1 MTQIIPALIISD
13 NDLYNDFEE
22 LKGKFEKLQ
31 PFLADFD
38 NWVQIDITDGE
49 FVISKTNVSFDE
61 LSYFTKLANVEF
73 HLMILRLKN
82 TIDKWIGLGPKRIV
96 FHIEA
101 VETDD
106 IKNII
111 EKCKKAQIEV
121 GLALNP
127 ETSLLSVI
135 PWLDKIDVV
144 MFLGVHPGYGG
155 QKLLPDTVSKI
166 ELLRY
171 NHPAIKIEI
180 DGGIRANN
188 IRMLEDA
195 GANIMVIGSGIFVT
209 PDTNQAI
216 ADLKNA
222 LL

>member
-1 MTQIIPALIISD
+1 MTQIIPALITSD

-22 LKGKFEKLQ
+22 LKDKFEKLK

-49 FVISKTNVSFDE
+49 FVTSKTNVSFDE

-82 TIDKWIGLGPKRIV
+82 TIDKWIGLGPKRIM

-101 VETDD
+101 AETDD

-135 PWLDKIDVV
+135 PWLDKIDLV

-171 NHPAIKIEI
+171 NHSVIKIEI

-188 IRMLEDA
+188 IRMLKDA
-195 GANIMVIGSGIFVT
+195 GADIMVIGSGIFVT
-209 PDTNQAI
+209 PDTDQAI

>member
-1 MTQIIPALIISD
+1 MTQIIPALIASD
-13 NDLYNDFEE
+13 KDLYNDFEE
-22 LKGKFEKLQ
+22 LKGKFEKLK
-31 PFLADFD
+31 PFLAEFD

-49 FVISKTNVSFDE
+49 FVTSKTNISFDE

-101 VETDD
+101 SETDD

-127 ETSLLSVI
+127 ETSSLSVI

-155 QKLLPDTVSKI
+155 QKLLSDTVSKI

-195 GANIMVIGSGIFVT
+195 GADIMVIGSGIFVT
-209 PDTNQAI
+209 PDTDQAI

-222 LL
+222 LS

>member
-1 MTQIIPALIISD
+1 MTQIIPALITSD
-13 NDLYNDFEE
+13 NDLYDDFEE
-22 LKGKFEKLQ
+22 LKGKFEKLK
-31 PFLADFD
+31 PFLAELG
-38 NWVQIDITDGE
+38 NWIQIDITDGE
-49 FVISKTNVSFDE
+49 FVTSKTNISFDE

-82 TIDKWIGLGPKRIV
+82 TIDKWIELRPKRIV

-111 EKCKKAQIEV
+111 EKCKEAQIEV

-127 ETSLLSVI
+127 ETSSLSVI
-135 PWLDKIDVV
+135 PWLGKIDVV
-144 MFLGVHPGYGG
+144 MFLGVHPGHSG

-180 DGGIRANN
+180 DGGIRVNN
-188 IRMLEDA
+188 IRMLKDA
-195 GANIMVIGSGIFVT
+195 GADIMVIGSGIFVT
-209 PDTNQAI
+209 PDIDQAI

>member
-1 MTQIIPALIISD
+1 MTQIIPALITSD

-22 LKGKFEKLQ
+22 LKSKFEKLK
-31 PFLADFD
+31 PFLAELG
-38 NWVQIDITDGE
+38 NWIQIDITDGE
-49 FVISKTNVSFDE
+49 FVTSKTNISFDE

-82 TIDKWIGLGPKRIV
+82 SIDKWIELGPKRIV

-127 ETSLLSVI
+127 ETSSLGVI
-135 PWLDKIDVV
+135 PWLDKINVV
-144 MFLGVHPGYGG
+144 MFLGVHPGHSG
-155 QKLLPDTVSKI
+155 QKLLSDTVSKI

-171 NHPAIKIEI
+171 NHPDIKIEI

-188 IRMLEDA
+188 IRMLKDA
-195 GANIMVIGSGIFVT
+195 GADIMVIGSGIFVT
-209 PDTNQAI
+209 PDTDQAI